1 MSVEAIVRGIKFYNG
16 VKELGTFVDVSFARE
31 FTNANDHNS
40 VLVLIKSSEDILG
53 HLESKVAAGI
63 AEIMDAYCPELLI
76 KGYAFC
82 SNYMRV

>member
-1 MSVEAIVRGIKFYNG
+1 M
-16 VKELGTFVDVSFARE
+16 
-31 FTNANDHNS
+31 
-40 VLVLIKSSEDILG
+40 LIKSSEDILG

-63 AEIMDAYCPELLI
+63 AEIMDANCPELLI